1 MGKKK
6 RGHYC
11 KACGRYLANERFSGK
26 GHRKHICKDCNRK
39 GKKAYQPSTSRMDRE
54 KHYLSKAIRNCMI
67 LYTQRSSFF
76 LFEYQKERYITRDD
90 LESEIFVYQK
100 NADQK
105 FLLDESLPTNKVFLD
120 VLFKKYIETMESE
133 NILDYNDIL
142 ENDYVE
148 ISKKRKQHIKVI
160 ASLKNLE

>member
-1 MGKKK
+1 
-6 RGHYC
+6 
-11 KACGRYLANERFSGK
+11 
-26 GHRKHICKDCNRK
+26 
-39 GKKAYQPSTSRMDRE
+39 
-54 KHYLSKAIRNCMI
+54 MI

-133 NILDYNDIL
+133 NILEYNDIL

>member
-1 MGKKK
+1 
-6 RGHYC
+6 
-11 KACGRYLANERFSGK
+11 
-26 GHRKHICKDCNRK
+26 
-39 GKKAYQPSTSRMDRE
+39 
-54 KHYLSKAIRNCMI
+54 MI